1 MFNTVRKKLG
11 FLYTKIYFKHE
22 RDAITDFTRAISNA
36 RVALVLLPNDQRE
49 FQFARSIVPSLQK
62 KFKGNRLT
70 VVVPEQVKDPMRD
83 VYLCEIIRVHEHDL
97 NPIFLPKENLR
108 RRIRE
113 KNYDVA
119 VDLNIQLHLPSA
131 FLERFVGVSP
141 SQKLIF
147 VKITMSPIMF
157 LLIPRWRRQIK
168 LFISINHALDG
179 PTTR

>member
-11 FLYTKIYFKHE
+11 VLYTKIYFKHE

-62 KFKGNRLT
+62 KFKGNHLT

-97 NPIFLPKENLR
+97 NPLFLPKENLR

-119 VDLNIQLHLPSA
+119 VDLNIQFHLPSA
-131 FLERFVGVSP
+131 FLCKESRSKVRIGIIKQHADTFYNFQLRTDTTGSA
-141 SQKLIF
+141 
-147 VKITMSPIMF
+147 KIIYDHLFNCLAMF
-157 LLIPRWRRQIK
+157 
-168 LFISINHALDG
+168 
-179 PTTR
+179 

>member
-97 NPIFLPKENLR
+97 NPLFLPKENLR

-131 FLERFVGVSP
+131 FLCKESRSKVRIGIIKQHADTFYNFQLRTDTTGSA
-141 SQKLIF
+141 
-147 VKITMSPIMF
+147 KIIYDHLFNCLAMF
-157 LLIPRWRRQIK
+157 
-168 LFISINHALDG
+168 
-179 PTTR
+179 